1 MVSRKFYGF
10 PTLHFSLEV
19 TKWVVVL
26 LVATVTAR
34 TSLTLSLVSAVEC
47 LVCDVGK
54 RSRIDAKIRIFDIGD
69 KSASVDTYPFVCHM
83 LSDEREQVR
92 FVRFPEYLAVL

>member
-34 TSLTLSLVSAVEC
+34 TSLTLSLAFAVEF
-47 LVCDVGK
+47 LVCFVGRK
-54 RSRIDAKIRIFDIGD
+54 LRIDAKIRIFDIGD

-92 FVRFPEYLAVL
+92 FVRFADYLAVL

>member
-1 MVSRKFYGF
+1 M
-10 PTLHFSLEV
+10 
-19 TKWVVVL
+19 
-26 LVATVTAR
+26 
-34 TSLTLSLVSAVEC
+34 EC
-47 LVCDVGK
+47 LVCDAGK

-92 FVRFPEYLAVL
+92 SSSAVLIPSCLLRLSKPPVLLLTSTW

>member
-1 MVSRKFYGF
+1 MGRR
-10 PTLHFSLEV
+10 P
-19 TKWVVVL
+19 VL

-47 LVCDVGK
+47 LVCDAGK

-92 FVRFPEYLAVL
+92 FPSDALIPSCPLRLSKPPVLLPTSTC

>member
-1 MVSRKFYGF
+1 MGRK
-10 PTLHFSLEV
+10 L
-19 TKWVVVL
+19 
-26 LVATVTAR
+26 
-34 TSLTLSLVSAVEC
+34 
-47 LVCDVGK
+47 
-54 RSRIDAKIRIFDIGD
+54 RIDAKIRIFDIGD